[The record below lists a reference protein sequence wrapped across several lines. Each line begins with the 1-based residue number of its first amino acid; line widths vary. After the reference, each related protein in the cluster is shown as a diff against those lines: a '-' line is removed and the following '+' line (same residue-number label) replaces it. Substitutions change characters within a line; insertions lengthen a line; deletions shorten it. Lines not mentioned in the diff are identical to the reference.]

1 MEKKVVRIFYLG
13 IAQGEFF
20 TGGKR
25 QRKKGLPVRIL
36 DDRPEFSGG
45 YLEIV
50 YALLPEYAGKH
61 FFTGRGRKWKT
72 KAKRRILLRTLE
84 KVEQMSEHRECVI
97 HQDLRQVL
105 IAGQEPEEESE
116 GSFPIEELP
125 RELIAAHL
133 HSKALFDSV
142 RVFFSEDGGTYEAR
156 EAILLLSPYLRKIRQ
171 VMVIG
176 EEGITTELFSDYLY
190 YEYGLVADRYNKMP
204 LCPRAGGTDKVMAL
218 RSCDASGKA
227 VCLDLSGKVIP
238 EGEHMGVFKET
249 WCINPRETL
258 KFLDTTIKNGYNTES

>member
-25 QRKKGLPVRIL
+25 QKREGLPVRIL
-36 DDRPEFSGG
+36 DDRPEFPGG
-45 YLEIV
+45 YLEIA
-50 YALLPEYAGKH
+50 YALLPEYAGKC

-72 KAKRRILLRTLE
+72 KIKRRILLRTL
-84 KVEQMSEHRECVI
+84 KNAEQMSEHRECVI
-97 HQDLRQVL
+97 HRDLKQVFVT
-105 IAGQEPEEESE
+105 GQKPEEDAE
-116 GSFPIEELP
+116 GSCSVEELP
-125 RELIAAHL
+125 RELMAAHL

-142 RVFFSEDGGTYEAR
+142 CVFFSEDGGTYEAR
-156 EAILLLSPYLRKIRQ
+156 EVILLLSPYLRKMRQ

-176 EEGITTELFSDYLY
+176 EDGVTMELFSDYLY
-190 YEYGLVADRYNKMP
+190 YEYGLVPDRCSRMP
-204 LCPRAGGTDKVMAL
+204 LKRGAGGADKKEIL
-218 RSCDASGKA
+218 RKCNVSRKA
-227 VCLDLSGKVIP
+227 VCLDLSGRAIP
-238 EGEHMGVFKET
+238 EGEYMGILEET